1 MALSNAQLTRK
12 HVEKL
17 ESDKAKLLAALRNL
31 ADYSG
36 GSDLPI
42 THPLG
47 AAHALLREFE
57 AAKAALGAKPDNL
70 WNPVG

>member
-1 MALSNAQLTRK
+1 MALSNVQAIRK

-17 ESDKAKLLAALRNL
+17 ERDKAKLLAALREL
-31 ADYSG
+31 TAYSG
-36 GSDLPI
+36 GSDMPE

-57 AAKAALGAKPDNL
+57 AAESALRVKSDDL
-70 WNPVG
+70 